1 MATRKR
7 ASNTL
12 PAPAAGDAVDEQLAR
27 YRSMRDFKVTEEPSG
42 GTAETAAET
51 LPFVIQKHAAT
62 RLHYDF
68 RLGWDGVLKSWA
80 VAKGPS
86 YNVHDKRL
94 AVQVEDHPMEYGGFE
109 GIIPKGQYGGGTVMV
124 WDQGTWEP
132 HTDVAEGLRKGTL
145 KFALNGT
152 KMQGNWTLVR
162 MGGKAAQE
170 GKPNWLLIKEHDS
183 FERSPEDP
191 CIMEE
196 APNSAVTGR
205 TLEQIA
211 VAGTH
216 VWNSKETAGT
226 GQAWYR
232 QRARDADAVSG
243 GTKSNPSAA
252 EAASSAKGNGM
263 AEAMP
268 LRKTEKRGPG
278 ANTSAAEA
286 MPLRK
291 SAKQGDAAGAVTAE
305 TTPLRKT
312 AKQGDAAGALAAE
325 AVPLRKTAKRGD
337 AAGLATAATT
347 DFSAAIAELPKEAM
361 PAFLKPQLADE
372 AQAPPT
378 GAEWVHE
385 LKLDGYRVQAHKR
398 GAQVSLFTRSGLDWT
413 HRMKSVA
420 SALAAIPVENA
431 ILDGEVTVLDAQG
444 LSSFA
449 RLQASFEKN
458 EKHPLTFFGFDLL
471 HIDGRNPRGL
481 PLRQRKQ
488 LLRDALGDDTE
499 EVRLSEDLSGDG
511 AEIFAAA
518 CKLHAEG
525 IISKRTDAPYTAGRS
540 TRWLKS
546 KCLFEQEFVVG
557 GWVDLSN
564 GTRGVGSLL
573 LGYYNDAGK
582 LVYAGRTGTG
592 FTQKIH
598 AMLRDKLDAL
608 EQKTMPFAAI
618 NAEGRR
624 GAHWVKP
631 ELVVQV
637 RFATW
642 TAEQQVRQASY
653 QGLREDKQPGE
664 VRREQGPPS
673 AKYKPKTETAPPQ
686 VEKLEEKPGRQ
697 TTRHTSKAAAA
708 AVPMPAIRLTHP
720 DKIVD
725 ADSRV
730 TKRQLAEYLWA
741 VSGAML
747 PHIADR
753 PLSLVRCPE
762 GSGKQCFYQKHV
774 NHLLPK
780 GVGSVMVADK
790 KGGAPEPY
798 ITLND
803 AEALAGLAQMSVLEI
818 HPWGS
823 RNEHLEQPDR
833 IIIDLDP
840 DESLPWTA
848 VAEAAAQVREL
859 LTALGLE
866 SFLKTTGGKGLHVLF
881 PIKPEHDFA
890 VMKVWSHGFVQAIE
904 RARPQLY
911 LTKMSKAARTGK
923 IYLDYLRNERGAT
936 AVAPYCMRARSGLPV
951 SVPIEWKEL
960 LTLTERPRFSIEN
973 FAEWSHRLQDDPWR
987 KLLTVQQSIPAE
999 ALERFAGKAARAAAG
1014 ARAKES

>member
-1 MATRKR
+1 M
-7 ASNTL
+7 
-12 PAPAAGDAVDEQLAR
+12 DEQLAR
-27 YRSMRDFKVTEEPSG
+27 YRSMRDFGVTQEPSG
-42 GTAETAAET
+42 GAAKLQPSPG

-145 KFALNGT
+145 KFGMNGT
-152 KMQGNWTLVR
+152 KMHGNWTLVR

-170 GKPNWLLIKEHDS
+170 GKPNWLLIKEHDE
-183 FERSPEDP
+183 FERGPDDP
-191 CIMEE
+191 CITEE
-196 APNSAVTGR
+196 AANSAVTGR
-205 TLEQIA
+205 TLEEIA
-211 VAGTH
+211 VASTH
-216 VWNSKETAGT
+216 VWNSKETAGE

-232 QRARDADAVSG
+232 QRARDADAASG
-243 GTKSNPSAA
+243 ATKTTPMASAAKPVAARKLNGTGEAAAPSA
-252 EAASSAKGNGM
+252 SI
-263 AEAMP
+263 
-268 LRKTEKRGPG
+268 
-278 ANTSAAEA
+278 
-286 MPLRK
+286 
-291 SAKQGDAAGAVTAE
+291 DV
-305 TTPLRKT
+305 
-312 AKQGDAAGALAAE
+312 ALA
-325 AVPLRKTAKRGD
+325 K
-337 AAGLATAATT
+337 
-347 DFSAAIAELPKEAM
+347 LPKEAM
-361 PAFLKPQLADE
+361 PDFLKPQLADE
-372 AQAPPT
+372 AQAPPA
-378 GAEWVHE
+378 GQEWVHE

-398 GAQVSLFTRSGLDWT
+398 GKQVSLFTRSGLDWT
-413 HRMKSVA
+413 HRMKPVA
-420 SALAAIPVENA
+420 AALAKIPAESA
-431 ILDGEVTVLDAQG
+431 ILDGEVTVLDAEG

-471 HIDGRNPRGL
+471 HINGRNPRDL
-481 PLRQRKQ
+481 PLRERKQ
-488 LLRDALGDDTE
+488 LLRDALGEGTD
-499 EVRLSEDLSGDG
+499 EVRLSEDLTGDG
-511 AEIFAAA
+511 VEIFAAA

-525 IISKRTDAPYTAGRS
+525 IISKRADAPYAAGRS

-573 LGYYNDAGK
+573 LGYYEDAGK
-582 LVYAGRTGTG
+582 LIYAGRTGTG

-598 AMLRDKLDAL
+598 RMLRDRLDAI
-608 EQKTMPFAAI
+608 EQETMPFAAI
-618 NAEGRR
+618 SAEGRR
-624 GAHWVKP
+624 GAHWVRP

-642 TAEQQVRQASY
+642 TGEQQVRQASY
-653 QGLREDKQPGE
+653 QGLREDKPPAE
-664 VRREQGPPS
+664 VRREQGPPT
-673 AKYKPKTETAPPQ
+673 AKYKPKSEPAQPAEAAPQPRETP
-686 VEKLEEKPGRQ
+686 K
-697 TTRHTSKAAAA
+697 KAAAKHSSKTA
-708 AVPMPAIRLTHP
+708 APALPMPAIRLTHP

-725 ADSRV
+725 PESRV
-730 TKRQLAEYLWA
+730 TKQQLAEFLWA
-741 VSGAML
+741 VSGEML

-790 KGGAPEPY
+790 KGGEPEPY

-803 AEALAGLAQMSVLEI
+803 PEALAGLAQMSVLEI

-823 RNEHLEQPDR
+823 RNQHLEQPDR

-840 DESLPWTA
+840 DESLPWSI
-848 VAEAAAQVREL
+848 VAEAAIEVRDL
-859 LTALGLE
+859 LTAMGLQ
-866 SFLKTTGGKGLHVLF
+866 SFLKTTGGKGLHVAF
-881 PIKPEHDFA
+881 PIKPEHDFSI
-890 VMKVWSHGFVQAIE
+890 MKAWAHGFAQAIE
-904 RARPQLY
+904 RARPELY
-911 LTKMSKAARTGK
+911 LSKMSKAARVGK

-936 AVAPYCMRARSGLPV
+936 AVAPYSMRARSGLPV
-951 SVPIEWKEL
+951 SVPLEWKEL
-960 LTLTERPRFSIEN
+960 KGVKERPHYSITN
-973 FAEWSHRLQDDPWR
+973 FEHWRERLRSNPWQ
-987 KLLTVQQSIPAE
+987 KMLTVQQSLSKD
-999 ALERFAGKAARAAAG
+999 ALERFAGKQAR
-1014 ARAKES
+1014 RS

>member
-1 MATRKR
+1 
-7 ASNTL
+7 
-12 PAPAAGDAVDEQLAR
+12 
-27 YRSMRDFKVTEEPSG
+27 MRDFKVTAEPSG
-42 GTAETAAET
+42 GSTNKHSEG

-132 HTDVAEGLRKGTL
+132 HTDFAEGLRKGTL
-145 KFALNGT
+145 KFGINGT
-152 KMQGNWTLVR
+152 KMHGNWTLVR
-162 MGGKAAQE
+162 MGGKAAHE
-170 GKPNWLLIKEHDS
+170 GKPNWLLIKEHDE
-183 FERSPEDP
+183 FERGPDDP
-191 CIMEE
+191 CITEE

-205 TLEQIA
+205 TLEEIA
-211 VAGTH
+211 VASTH
-216 VWNSKETAGT
+216 VWNSKETAGE

-232 QRARDADAVSG
+232 QKARDADAASG
-243 GTKSNPSAA
+243 AVASKSKKALAA
-252 EAASSAKGNGM
+252 EAASPSASLD
-263 AEAMP
+263 AM
-268 LRKTEKRGPG
+268 L
-278 ANTSAAEA
+278 
-286 MPLRK
+286 
-291 SAKQGDAAGAVTAE
+291 AK
-305 TTPLRKT
+305 
-312 AKQGDAAGALAAE
+312 
-325 AVPLRKTAKRGD
+325 
-337 AAGLATAATT
+337 
-347 DFSAAIAELPKEAM
+347 LPKEAM
-361 PAFLKPQLADE
+361 PDFLKPQLADE
-372 AQAPPT
+372 AQAPPAGT
-378 GAEWVHE
+378 EWVHE

-398 GAQVSLFTRSGLDWT
+398 GKQVSLFTRSGLDWT
-413 HRMKSVA
+413 HRMKPVA
-420 SALAAIPVENA
+420 VALAAIPAESA
-431 ILDGEVTVLDAQG
+431 ILDGEVTVLDAEG

-471 HIDGRNPRGL
+471 HINGRNPRDL
-481 PLRQRKQ
+481 PLRERKQ
-488 LLRDALGDDTE
+488 LLRDAIGEDTDE
-499 EVRLSEDLSGDG
+499 SRLSEDLAGDG

-525 IISKRTDAPYTAGRS
+525 IISKRADAPYAAGRS

-564 GTRGVGSLL
+564 GSRGVGSLL
-573 LGYYNDAGK
+573 LGYYDDAGK
-582 LVYAGRTGTG
+582 LIYAGRTGTG

-598 AMLRDKLDAL
+598 KMLRDKLDAID
-608 EQKTMPFAAI
+608 QKTMPFTAI
-618 NAEGRR
+618 SAEGRR

-653 QGLREDKQPGE
+653 QGLREDKQPAE
-664 VRREQGPPS
+664 VRREQGPPT
-673 AKYKPKTETAPPQ
+673 AKFKPKAEVEQPAPTPKNTASKRP
-686 VEKLEEKPGRQ
+686 
-697 TTRHTSKAAAA
+697 SKAA
-708 AVPMPAIRLTHP
+708 PLPAIRLTHP

-725 ADSRV
+725 PESGV
-730 TKRQLAEYLWA
+730 TKQQLAEFLWS
-741 VSGAML
+741 VSSEML

-790 KGGAPEPY
+790 KGGEPEPY

-823 RNEHLEQPDR
+823 RNQHLEQPDR

-840 DESLPWTA
+840 DESLPWST
-848 VAEAAAQVREL
+848 VAEAALEIREL
-859 LTALGLE
+859 LTAMGLQ
-866 SFLKTTGGKGLHVLF
+866 SFLKTTGGKGLHVAF
-881 PIKPEHDFA
+881 PVKPEHDFA
-890 VMKVWSHGFVQAIE
+890 VMKAWAHGFVQAIE
-904 RARPQLY
+904 QARPELY
-911 LTKMSKAARTGK
+911 LSKMSKAARVGK

-936 AVAPYCMRARSGLPV
+936 AVAPYSMRARSGLPV
-951 SVPIEWKEL
+951 SVPLEWKEL
-960 LTLTERPRFSIEN
+960 AGVKERPHYSITN
-973 FAEWSHRLQDDPWR
+973 FAEWRERLRNNPWQ
-987 KLLTVQQSIPAE
+987 KMLTVQQSLSKD
-999 ALERFAGKAARAAAG
+999 ALERFAGKQTKR
-1014 ARAKES
+1014 K

>member
-1 MATRKR
+1 M
-7 ASNTL
+7 
-12 PAPAAGDAVDEQLAR
+12 DEQLAR
-27 YRSMRDFKVTEEPSG
+27 YRSMRDFEVTEEPSG
-42 GTAETAAET
+42 GSKSGGGPHPKISADS

-68 RLGWDGVLKSWA
+68 RLGWEGVLKSWA

-86 YNVHDKRL
+86 YDVHDKRL

-124 WDQGTWEP
+124 WDQGTWQP
-132 HTDVAEGLRKGTL
+132 HTDVAEGLQKGTL
-145 KFALNGT
+145 KFGLNGT
-152 KMQGNWTLVR
+152 KMHGNWTLVR

-170 GKPNWLLIKEHDS
+170 GKPNWLLIKEHDE
-183 FERSPEDP
+183 FERGPDDP
-191 CIMEE
+191 CITEE

-205 TLEQIA
+205 SLEQIA
-211 VAGTH
+211 VASTH
-216 VWNSKETAGT
+216 VWNSKETAT
-226 GQAWYR
+226 EGQAWYR
-232 QRARDADAVSG
+232 QRARDADAASG
-243 GTKSNPSAA
+243 AASTHAKNAPAAPQKAVPSASL
-252 EAASSAKGNGM
+252 EAAVAK
-263 AEAMP
+263 
-268 LRKTEKRGPG
+268 
-278 ANTSAAEA
+278 
-286 MPLRK
+286 
-291 SAKQGDAAGAVTAE
+291 
-305 TTPLRKT
+305 
-312 AKQGDAAGALAAE
+312 
-325 AVPLRKTAKRGD
+325 
-337 AAGLATAATT
+337 
-347 DFSAAIAELPKEAM
+347 LPKEAM
-361 PAFLKPQLADE
+361 PDFLKPQLADE

-378 GAEWVHE
+378 GEAWVHE

-398 GAQVSLFTRSGLDWT
+398 GKQVSLFTRSGLDWT
-413 HRMKSVA
+413 HRMKPVA
-420 SALAAIPVENA
+420 AALATIPAESA
-431 ILDGEVTVLDAQG
+431 ILDGEVTVLDAGG

-458 EKHPLTFFGFDLL
+458 EKHPLTFFAFDLL
-471 HIDGRNPRGL
+471 HINGRNPRNL
-481 PLRQRKQ
+481 PLRERKQ
-488 LLRDALGDDTE
+488 MLREALGEDSE
-499 EVRLSEDLSGDG
+499 EIRLSEDLAGDG

-525 IISKRTDAPYTAGRS
+525 IISKRTDAPYSPGRS

-582 LVYAGRTGTG
+582 LIYAGRTGTG

-598 AMLRDKLDAL
+598 KMLRDKLDAI
-608 EQKTMPFAAI
+608 EQRTMPFAAI
-618 NAEGRR
+618 SAEGRR
-624 GAHWVKP
+624 GAHWARP

-642 TAEQQVRQASY
+642 TGDQQVRQASY
-653 QGLREDKQPGE
+653 QGLREDKVANE
-664 VRREQGPPS
+664 VRREQGPPT
-673 AKYKPKTETAPPQ
+673 AKYKPKAEPSQVAEAENEPDTSPKKTAT
-686 VEKLEEKPGRQ
+686 RQ
-697 TTRHTSKAAAA
+697 AKKATAAA
-708 AVPMPAIRLTHP
+708 PMPAIRLTHP

-725 ADSRV
+725 AESGV

-741 VSGAML
+741 VSGEML

-774 NHLLPK
+774 NHLLPR

-790 KGGAPEPY
+790 KGGEPEPY

-840 DESLPWTA
+840 DESLPWSM
-848 VAEAAAQVREL
+848 VADAAIEVRDL
-859 LTALGLE
+859 LTALGLQ
-866 SFLKTTGGKGLHVLF
+866 SFLKTTGGKGLHVTF
-881 PIKPEHDFA
+881 PVDPLQDFA
-890 VMKVWSHGFVQAIE
+890 TMKAWTHGFVQAIE
-904 RARPQLY
+904 RARPELY

-936 AVAPYCMRARSGLPV
+936 AVAPYSMRARTNLPV
-951 SVPIEWKEL
+951 SVPLEWKEL
-960 LTLTERPRFSIEN
+960 TGAKERPRFTISN
-973 FAEWSHRLQDDPWR
+973 FPEWQERLRSDPWN
-987 KLLTVQQSIPAE
+987 KMLTLQQS
-999 ALERFAGKAARAAAG
+999 LTKAALDRFG
-1014 ARAKES
+1014 GGRRS

>member
-1 MATRKR
+1 VASRKQ
-7 ASNTL
+7 
-12 PAPAAGDAVDEQLAR
+12 APAAPPTAGDAVDEQLAR
-27 YRSMRDFKVTEEPSG
+27 YRSMRDFKVTAEPSG
-42 GTAETAAET
+42 GSANKHGEG

-132 HTDVAEGLRKGTL
+132 HTDFAEGLRKGTL
-145 KFALNGT
+145 KFGINGT
-152 KMQGNWTLVR
+152 KMHGNWTLVR
-162 MGGKAAQE
+162 MGGKAAHE
-170 GKPNWLLIKEHDS
+170 GKPNWLLIKEHDE
-183 FERSPEDP
+183 FERGPDDP
-191 CIMEE
+191 CITEE

-205 TLEQIA
+205 TLEEIA
-211 VAGTH
+211 VASTH
-216 VWNSKETAGT
+216 VWNSKETAGE

-232 QRARDADAVSG
+232 QKARDADAASG
-243 GTKSNPSAA
+243 AVASKPKKAPAAKAAAPSAVLDA
-252 EAASSAKGNGM
+252 MLAK
-263 AEAMP
+263 
-268 LRKTEKRGPG
+268 
-278 ANTSAAEA
+278 
-286 MPLRK
+286 
-291 SAKQGDAAGAVTAE
+291 
-305 TTPLRKT
+305 
-312 AKQGDAAGALAAE
+312 
-325 AVPLRKTAKRGD
+325 
-337 AAGLATAATT
+337 
-347 DFSAAIAELPKEAM
+347 LPKEAM
-361 PAFLKPQLADE
+361 PDFLKPQLADE
-372 AQAPPT
+372 AQAPPA
-378 GAEWVHE
+378 GPEWVHE

-398 GAQVSLFTRSGLDWT
+398 GKQVSLFTRSGLDWT
-413 HRMKSVA
+413 HRMKPVA
-420 SALAAIPVENA
+420 VALAAIQAESA
-431 ILDGEVTVLDAQG
+431 ILDGEVTVLDAEG

-471 HIDGRNPRGL
+471 HINGRNPRDL
-481 PLRQRKQ
+481 PLRERKH
-488 LLRDALGDDTE
+488 LLRDALGEDTDE
-499 EVRLSEDLSGDG
+499 IRLSEDLAGDG

-525 IISKRTDAPYTAGRS
+525 IISKRADAPYAAGRS

-564 GTRGVGSLL
+564 GSRGVGSLL
-573 LGYYNDAGK
+573 LGYYDDAGK
-582 LVYAGRTGTG
+582 LIYAGRTGTG

-598 AMLRDKLDAL
+598 KMLRDKLDAID
-608 EQKTMPFAAI
+608 QKTMPFTAI
-618 NAEGRR
+618 SAEGRR

-653 QGLREDKQPGE
+653 QGLREDKQPAE
-664 VRREQGPPS
+664 VRREQGPPT
-673 AKYKPKTETAPPQ
+673 AKFKPKAEVEQPAPTPKSTASKRP
-686 VEKLEEKPGRQ
+686 
-697 TTRHTSKAAAA
+697 SKAA
-708 AVPMPAIRLTHP
+708 PMPAIRLTHP

-725 ADSRV
+725 PDSGV
-730 TKRQLAEYLWA
+730 TKQQLAEFLWS
-741 VSGAML
+741 VSSEML

-753 PLSLVRCPE
+753 PLSVVRCPE

-790 KGGAPEPY
+790 KGGEPEPY

-803 AEALAGLAQMSVLEI
+803 AEALVGLAQMSVLEI

-823 RNEHLEQPDR
+823 RNQHLEQPDR

-840 DESLPWTA
+840 DESLPWST
-848 VAEAAAQVREL
+848 VAEAALEIREL
-859 LTALGLE
+859 LTAMGLQ
-866 SFLKTTGGKGLHVLF
+866 SFLKTTGGKGLHVAF
-881 PIKPEHDFA
+881 PVKPEHDFA
-890 VMKVWSHGFVQAIE
+890 VMKAWAHGFVQAIE
-904 RARPQLY
+904 QARPELY
-911 LTKMSKAARTGK
+911 LSKMSKAARVGK

-936 AVAPYCMRARSGLPV
+936 AVAPYSMRARSGLPV
-951 SVPIEWKEL
+951 SVPLEWKEL
-960 LTLTERPRFSIEN
+960 SGAKERPRYSITN
-973 FAEWSHRLQDDPWR
+973 FEEWRERLRSNPWQ
-987 KLLTVQQSIPAE
+987 KMLTVQQSLSKD
-999 ALERFAGKAARAAAG
+999 ALERFAGKQTKR
-1014 ARAKES
+1014 K